1 MASKY
6 YKVNE
11 KNKTVTIDTTVVPT
25 ISDKDLVTYYVAGG
39 YKLRVKS
46 EKRAALARERVK
58 NNGGKIKKDKKEKA
72 E

>member
-11 KNKTVTIDTTVVPT
+11 KNKTVTVDTSVTPTVA
-25 ISDKDLVTYYVAGG
+25 DKDLVTFYVAGG

-46 EKRAALARERVK
+46 EKRAAAARERVAK
-58 NNGGKIKKDKKEKA
+58 NGGRIKKATTEK
-72 E
+72 